1 MSRFVC
7 LMYHNVV
14 ARDSLGD
21 PDCPTER
28 LSPSITSYFV
38 PDARLH
44 DHLSAFNRSS
54 WLNPTDLDQPASGSG
69 DDLKALVTFDDGW
82 AGTIDHAGPILE
94 SLWITG
100 LMFVTTGLIGRPMFS
115 TAAALRNVSPSVFE
129 IGSHTVTHPF
139 LSELDE
145 AAIRSELVDSKHAL
159 EDVLSR
165 EVTSV
170 SIPNGAIDDRVTRIA
185 REAGYRHIFGSDVRI
200 NETSD
205 RDSIIGRV
213 AVKWDTPTETV
224 HRWLDGKVHGAN
236 WRRNVLTLPKRVL
249 GPARYRRL
257 RAWALGERRGQD
269 EMNSLM
275 RGEATP

>member
-14 ARDSLGD
+14 ARDEPGTPSAPID
-21 PDCPTER
+21 R

-38 PDARLH
+38 PDARFY
-44 DHLSAFNRSS
+44 DHLAGLDRGHRLSPS
-54 WLNPTDLDQPASGSG
+54 DLDQPKSDSS
-69 DDLKALVTFDDGW
+69 DDLKALITFDDGW
-82 AGTIDHAGPILE
+82 AGTIDHAGPILN
-94 SLWITG
+94 SFGITG
-100 LMFVTTGLIGRPMFS
+100 LMFVTTGLIGRPMFC
-115 TAAALRNVSPSVFE
+115 TAAALRSVPQSVLE

-145 AAIRSELVDSKHAL
+145 DAIRDELIDSKHSL
-159 EDVLSR
+159 EDLLSR
-165 EVTSV
+165 EVRSI
-170 SIPNGAIDDRVTRIA
+170 SIPNGSIDDRVARIA
-185 REAGYRHIFGSDVRI
+185 REAGYQHIFGSDVRI
-200 NETSD
+200 NDTTD

-224 HRWLDGKVHGAN
+224 RRWLHGNIASAG
-236 WRRNVLTLPKRVL
+236 WRRNVLSLPKRVL

-257 RAWALGERRGQD
+257 RAWALGERRGHD
-269 EMNSLM
+269 EMNALT

>member
-14 ARDSLGD
+14 ARDALGD

-38 PDARLH
+38 TDARFY
-44 DHLSAFNRSS
+44 DHLSGLDRSR
-54 WLNPTDLDQPASGSG
+54 WLSPADLDEPTSDSG

-94 SLWITG
+94 SLSITG
-100 LMFVTTGLIGRPMFS
+100 LMFVTTELIGRPMFS
-115 TAAALRNVSPSVFE
+115 TAASLRNLSPSVLE

-139 LSELDE
+139 LAELDD
-145 AAIRSELVDSKHAL
+145 AAIRRELVDSKHAL
-159 EDVLSR
+159 EDLLSR
-165 EVTSV
+165 EVRSV
-170 SIPNGAIDDRVTRIA
+170 SLPNGSIDDRVVRIA
-185 REAGYRHIFGSDVRI
+185 REAGYRHIFGSEVQI
-200 NETSD
+200 NETLD
-205 RDSIIGRV
+205 TDSIIGRV
-213 AVKWDTPTETV
+213 AVKWDTTTETV
-224 HRWLDGKVHGAN
+224 HRWLDGKVSGAN
-236 WRRNVLTLPKRVL
+236 WRRNILTLPKRVL

-269 EMNSLM
+269 EMDALTQ
-275 RGEATP
+275 GEVTP